1 MAFVIAGLVIAGFV
15 IAGFVIAGFVIAG
28 FVIAGFVTSKFVI
41 AGFVIAGFVIA
52 GFVIAGF
59 VASGFKI
66 VEPLSPPG
74 TSVPCGAVIS
84 AMLTVTLAAGL
95 VEVTNTG
102 RVALDVGG
110 ILRSSVVSCEN
121 CRNEAFPPIG

>member
-1 MAFVIAGLVIAGFV
+1 MISWRKFCGGTVAPETSFTAKEPSVFPVLLTVHCVSDTLVFAGFTLVIAGFV
-15 IAGFVIAGFVIAG
+15 M
-28 FVIAGFVTSKFVI
+28 
-41 AGFVIAGFVIA
+41 
-52 GFVIAGF
+52 AGF